1 MNFTVTEQKTDAIQ
15 ADCEIVIVI
24 DKQLDHKWVKDKTDL
39 ETLNFKGTLDEVAF
53 LPHQHRVY
61 TGVDSLDRD
70 EVRIAVSNA
79 LGAIAKTNYKS
90 VKIASYVKDC
100 PVTNT
105 KAIVEG
111 AKLGTYRFNR
121 YKSEK
126 ADFPIQEMIIS
137 LEEYSEKTLN
147 IDPAK
152 NAVKDAEIIA
162 EVTNHAKEIVNT
174 PPDDMTPATLAQY
187 ATQLA
192 QELDDVTCFV
202 GDENF
207 LEEQQMGAFLAVSRA
222 STHSPRFIHLTY
234 KPQNAKEKFV
244 FVGKGLTYDS
254 GGLSLKPSEHMVS
267 MKADKSGAAAA
278 ISILEGAARLRV
290 PFEVHAVIGAC
301 ENMIGGDAYKPDDV
315 LVAKNGKTIE
325 VRNTDA
331 EGRLVLADCLC
342 YATELEPDYL
352 VDLATLTGACVVAV
366 GEYTTGVMG
375 HSSALKHAIMAAAN
389 KSGELTGSLPFNRY
403 LKKLLKSNIADI
415 SNISTSRYGGAITAA
430 LFLDNFVEEP
440 YKEKWIHLDIAG
452 PAYVEKNWGYN
463 QTGASGAG
471 VRMCL
476 YWMKD
481 LAYKASHNKHP
492 HKKEQ

>member
-1 MNFTVTEQKTDAIQ
+1 MKFSVVTDKVETIK
-15 ADCEIVIVI
+15 ADCEIVIVV
-24 DKQLDHKWVKDKTDL
+24 DGNLDHPWVKDKTDL
-39 ETLNFKGTLDEVAF
+39 ETLDFKGTLEEVAF

-70 EVRIAVSNA
+70 EVR
-79 LGAIAKTNYKS
+79 LAIAQALKSIQKTKYKTLK
-90 VKIASYVKDC
+90 VASYIKDC

-111 AKLGTYRFNR
+111 AELGSYSFDR

-126 ADFPIQEMIIS
+126 NQINIEEIIIS
-137 LEEYSEKTLN
+137 LEDYAQKTLN
-147 IDPAK
+147 LDPAIK
-152 NAVKDAEIIA
+152 AVSQAKIIA

-174 PPDDMTPATLAQY
+174 PPDDMTPNHLAIY
-187 ATQLA
+187 AQKLS
-192 QELDDVTCFV
+192 ENLENVSCFV

-207 LEEQQMGAFLAVSRA
+207 LEEEKMGAFLAVSRA
-222 STHSPRFIHLTY
+222 STHPARLIHLIY
-234 KPQNAKEKFV
+234 KPQDTKEKFV

-278 ISILEGAARLRV
+278 ISILEGAARLKL
-290 PFEVHAVIGAC
+290 PFEVHAIIGSC
-301 ENMIGGDAYKPDDV
+301 ENMIGGNAYKPDDV

-342 YATELEPDYL
+342 YATEQKPDYL

-375 HSSALKHAIMAAAN
+375 HSSSMKHSIMAAAS

-430 LFLDNFVEEP
+430 LFLDNFVEDA
-440 YKEKWIHLDIAG
+440 YKDKWLHLDIAG
-452 PAYVEKNWGYN
+452 PAYVEKDWGYN

-476 YWMKD
+476 YWMQDK
-481 LAYKASHNKHP
+481 AYQASTH
-492 HKKEQ
+492 HKKEH

>member
-1 MNFTVTEQKTDAIQ
+1 MKFIVTEEKIDAVQ

-24 DKQLDHKWVKDKTDL
+24 DGALEHKWVKEREDL
-39 ETLNFKGTLDEVAF
+39 ETLGFKGRLDDVAF

-61 TGVDSLDRD
+61 TGVDSLERD
-70 EVRIAVSNA
+70 EIRVAVSNA
-79 LGAIAKTNYKS
+79 LNAIKKAKYRS

-111 AKLGTYRFNR
+111 AKLGSYSFDR

-126 ADFPIQEMIIS
+126 ASLNIEEIIIS
-137 LEEYSEKTLN
+137 LEEYAEKKLN
-147 IDPAK
+147 LDPAK
-152 NAVKDAEIIA
+152 NAVKEAEIIA

-174 PPDDMTPATLAQY
+174 PPDDMKPADLATY
-187 ATQLA
+187 AVDLA
-192 QELDDVTCFV
+192 KDLENVSCFV

-207 LEEQQMGAFLAVSRA
+207 LEEQNMGAFLAVSRA
-222 STHSPRFIHLTY
+222 SSHKPRFIHLIY
-234 KPQNAKEKFV
+234 KPDHAEKKFV

-278 ISILEGAARLRV
+278 ISILEGAARLKV
-290 PFEVHAVIGAC
+290 PFEVHAIVGAC
-301 ENMIGGDAYKPDDV
+301 ENMIGGNAYKPDDV
-315 LVAKNGKTIE
+315 LIAKNGKTIE

-342 YATELEPDYL
+342 YATEQEPDYL

-375 HSSALKHAIMAAAN
+375 HSSALKHAIMAAAT

-403 LKKLLKSNIADI
+403 LKKLLKSNIADL
-415 SNISTSRYGGAITAA
+415 SNISSSRYGGAITAA
-430 LFLDNFVEEP
+430 LFLDNFVEEN
-440 YKEKWIHLDIAG
+440 YKDKWIHLDIAG
-452 PAYVEKNWGYN
+452 PAYVEKDWGYN
-463 QTGASGAG
+463 QCGASGAG

-481 LAYKASHNKHP
+481 IAHKSSNH

>member
-1 MNFTVTEQKTDAIQ
+1 MKFNVTEEKTANIQ
-15 ADCEIVIVI
+15 ADCEIVIVV
-24 DKQLDHKWVKDKTDL
+24 DGALDHKWVHEKTDL
-39 ETLNFKGTLDEVAF
+39 QTLDFKGKLDEVAF

-70 EVRIAVSNA
+70 EVRLAVANA
-79 LGAIAKTNYKS
+79 LKAIQKAKYRS
-90 VKIASYVKDC
+90 VKIGSYVKDC

-111 AKLGTYRFNR
+111 ALLGTYRYDR

-126 ADFPIQEMIIS
+126 EPFTIEEMIIS
-137 LEEYSEKTLN
+137 LEDYAGKTLN
-147 IDPAK
+147 LDPAQK
-152 NAVKDAEIIA
+152 AVAEAEIIA

-174 PPDDMTPATLAQY
+174 PPEDMTPVLLAEY
-187 ATQLA
+187 AFEMAKNL
-192 QELDDVTCFV
+192 ENVTCFI

-207 LEEQQMGAFLAVSRA
+207 LEDEKMGAFLAVSRA
-222 STHSPRFIHLTY
+222 STHPPRFIHLVY
-234 KPQNAKEKFV
+234 KPENATQKFV

-278 ISILEGAARLRV
+278 ISILEGAARMKL
-290 PFEVHAVIGAC
+290 PFEVHAIIGAC
-301 ENMIGGDAYKPDDV
+301 ENMIGGNAYKPDDI
-315 LVAKNGKTIE
+315 LVARNGKTIE

-342 YATELEPDYL
+342 YATDQKPDYL

-375 HSSALKHAIMAAAN
+375 HSSPLKHSIMSAAT

-403 LKKLLKSNIADI
+403 LKQLLKSNIADI
-415 SNISTSRYGGAITAA
+415 SNISSSRYGGAITAA
-430 LFLDNFVEEP
+430 LFLDHFVDEP
-440 YKEKWIHLDIAG
+440 YKEKWLHLDIAG
-452 PAYVEKNWGYN
+452 PAYVEKDWGYN
-463 QTGASGAG
+463 QAGASGAG

-476 YWMKD
+476 YWMKEQT
-481 LAYKASHNKHP
+481 YKKNDAH

>member
-1 MNFTVTEQKTDAIQ
+1 MKFTVTEEKIGAVQ
-15 ADCEIVIVI
+15 ADCEIVIVV
-24 DKQLDHKWVKDKTDL
+24 DGNLEHKWIKEKTDL
-39 ETLNFKGTLDEVAF
+39 ETLDFKGKLDDVAF

-61 TGVDSLDRD
+61 AGVDSLDRD
-70 EVRIAVSNA
+70 EIRLAVANA
-79 LGAIAKTNYKS
+79 LKAIKKAKYKT

-111 AKLGTYRFNR
+111 AKLGTYSFEK

-126 ADFPIQEMIIS
+126 NPLTIEEMIIS
-137 LEEYSEKTLN
+137 LEEYADKKLN
-147 IDPAK
+147 LEPAQK
-152 NAVKDAEIIA
+152 SVTEAEIIA

-174 PPDDMTPATLAQY
+174 PPEDMTPARLSEY
-187 ATQLA
+187 ALEMA
-192 QELDDVTCFV
+192 KELEDVTCFV

-207 LEEQQMGAFLAVSRA
+207 LEEQNMGAFLAVSRA
-222 STHSPRFIHLTY
+222 SAHPPRFIHLIY
-234 KPQNAKEKFV
+234 KPDNAREKFV

-254 GGLSLKPSEHMVS
+254 GGLSLKPSDYMVS

-278 ISILEGAARLRV
+278 ISILEGAARLKV
-290 PFEVHAVIGAC
+290 PFEVHAIIGAC
-301 ENMIGGDAYKPDDV
+301 ENMIGGNAYKPDDV

-342 YATELEPDYL
+342 YATEQKPDYL

-375 HSSALKHAIMAAAN
+375 HSSPLKHSIMAAAT

-415 SNISTSRYGGAITAA
+415 SNISSSRYGGAITAA
-430 LFLDNFVEEP
+430 LFLDNFVEEE

-452 PAYVEKNWGYN
+452 PAYVEKDWGYN
-463 QTGASGAG
+463 QCGATGAG

-476 YWMKD
+476 YWMRD
-481 LAYKASHNKHP
+481 IAYKSSSH

>member
-1 MNFTVTEQKTDAIQ
+1 MNFTVTEEKIGAVQ

-61 TGVDSLDRD
+61 TGVDSLERD

-79 LGAIAKTNYKS
+79 LRAITKTNYKS

-111 AKLGTYRFNR
+111 AKLGTYRFDR

-126 ADFPIQEMIIS
+126 EDFTLEEMIIS
-137 LEEYSEKTLN
+137 LEEYADKTLN
-147 IDPAK
+147 LDPAK
-152 NAVKDAEIIA
+152 IAVKDAEIIA

-174 PPDDMTPATLAQY
+174 PPDDMTPAALAQY
-187 ATQLA
+187 AAELA
-192 QELDDVTCFV
+192 QELDDVTYFI

-207 LEEQQMGAFLAVSRA
+207 LEEQKMGAFLAVSRA
-222 STHSPRFIHLTY
+222 STHAPRFIHLTY
-234 KPQNAKEKFV
+234 KPENAKEKFV

-278 ISILEGAARLRV
+278 ISILEGAARLNV

-301 ENMIGGDAYKPDDV
+301 ENMIGGNAYKPDDV

-375 HSSALKHAIMAAAN
+375 HSSALKHAIMGAAS

-452 PAYVEKNWGYN
+452 PAYVEKDWGYN

-481 LAYKASHNKHP
+481 LTYKASHNKHP
-492 HKKEQ
+492 QKKEQ